1 MARKRSFLGK
11 NPGGRSRGIPGNPS
25 NGMGWGGV
33 FKKKGDWG
41 ILNPSEWTSLGSRQ
55 KFGNI
60 GPRPQGQLQSI
71 IDYNLG
77 MDQQMR
83 QQPTQRQAPSDT
95 SGVVK
100 IPKPPY
106 SPVVMAQPTSG
117 GSGGG
122 SGGGGSTGGGGGS
135 GIKTGGP
142 AQPKGGSTAPAG
154 GKNTGTKTTS
164 ISSTVK
170 AIKNPSARVAR

>member
-1 MARKRSFLGK
+1 MPRKRSFLGK

-71 IDYNLG
+71 IEYNLG
-77 MDQQMR
+77 VDQMMR
-83 QQPTQRQAPSDT
+83 EQQPTQRQAPSDT

-122 SGGGGSTGGGGGS
+122 GGTGGGGGS

>member
-1 MARKRSFLGK
+1 MPRKRSFLGK

-41 ILNPSEWTSLGSRQ
+41 ILNPSEWASLGSRQ

-71 IDYNLG
+71 IEYNLG
-77 MDQQMR
+77 VDQMMR
-83 QQPTQRQAPSDT
+83 EQQPTQRQAPSDGG
-95 SGVVK
+95 GVVK
-100 IPKPPY
+100 IPKQQPVFPV
-106 SPVVMAQPTSG
+106 SPSP
-117 GSGGG
+117 
-122 SGGGGSTGGGGGS
+122 STGGGGGS
-135 GIKTGGP
+135 GVKTGGP

-154 GKNTGTKTTS
+154 GKNAPTKAAP
-164 ISSTVK
+164 ISAAVK
-170 AIKNPSARVAR
+170 AMKNPVTRGR

>member
-1 MARKRSFLGK
+1 MPRKRSFLGK

-41 ILNPSEWTSLGSRQ
+41 ILNPSEWTSIGARQ

-71 IDYNLG
+71 IEYNLG
-77 MDQQMR
+77 VDQMAR
-83 QQPTQRQAPSDT
+83 EQQPAQRQAPSDGG
-95 SGVVK
+95 GVVK
-100 IPKPPY
+100 IPTRQ
-106 SPVVMAQPTSG
+106 PVFPMNPAP
-117 GSGGG
+117 
-122 SGGGGSTGGGGGS
+122 STGGGGKS
-135 GIKTGGP
+135 GAP

-154 GKNTGTKTTS
+154 GKTTPTKTAP
-164 ISSTVK
+164 ISAAVK
-170 AIKNPSARVAR
+170 AMKNPVKRGR

>member
-1 MARKRSFLGK
+1 MPRKRSFLGK

-41 ILNPSEWTSLGSRQ
+41 ILNPSEWTSIGARQ

-71 IDYNLG
+71 IEYNLG
-77 MDQQMR
+77 VDQMMR
-83 QQPTQRQAPSDT
+83 EQQPTQRQAPSDGGGGG
-95 SGVVK
+95 GVVK
-100 IPKPPY
+100 IPTRQ
-106 SPVVMAQPTSG
+106 PVFIMNPAP
-117 GSGGG
+117 
-122 SGGGGSTGGGGGS
+122 STGGGGG
-135 GIKTGGP
+135 GKPGAP

-154 GKNTGTKTTS
+154 GKNTGTKPAP
-164 ISSTVK
+164 ISAAVK
-170 AIKNPSARVAR
+170 AMKNPVKRGR